1 MDDRACSL
9 GTALLPPQST
19 SGSVG
24 QNIHAFQEARENELI
39 TPTLWTISAAILR
52 SVVPRTYITLFI
64 RPVHAV
70 YDSSRGLEEVEAL
83 GLLVT
88 TSAQRQLQLQNHW
101 RTGYENGVEYELL
114 VPRGLVQP
122 TGVIFPAWETP

>member
-9 GTALLPPQST
+9 GTGVLALPALLPPQST

-24 QNIHAFQEARENELI
+24 QNIHAFQEARENEFDH
-39 TPTLWTISAAILR
+39 PD
-52 SVVPRTYITLFI
+52 SVDDQRGNP
-64 RPVHAV
+64 AV
-70 YDSSRGLEEVEAL
+70 CGSSNLHHIIHQEVEAL